1 MYKAISLIAPIVCL
15 LISLIT
21 STQAFSQNFINKDYQ
36 KVKKSIAKYKPI
48 NDSTTISLQETDS
61 SILMSIR
68 GTGSQPADFLY
79 RFNKEGKCISEK
91 ITAYCDSCYK
101 KFLGDLLAIKKY
113 KWKKIN
119 ENQYISGYN
128 SKMMIELPVK
138 EETSFF
144 YIILRTNWNKKLY
157 QLILE
162 TKSL

>member
-1 MYKAISLIAPIVCL
+1 MYKAISFIAPIVCL

-21 STQAFSQNFINKDYQ
+21 STLAFSQNFINKDYQ

-79 RFNKEGKCISEK
+79 RFNKERKCISEK

-101 KFLGDLLAIKKY
+101 KFLGDLLAKKMY

-128 SKMMIELPVK
+128 WKMMIELPVK

-157 QLILE
+157 QLIEE